1 MHTKRGIVK
10 DLICT
15 PEAYSLVSL
24 CEKPTRIKALIYK
37 RFCTEQ
43 QYRYFVLRDRGRRR
57 ARSSMKFEYLKG
69 GWIYMNT
76 KNIYSN
82 KQYWKSYDP
91 CSSKLFLSHSK
102 LLPCHITMVYFF
114 FWSYLHIYVQQA
126 NFAFIQNILY
136 CLFAST
142 RQIAIIN
149 LSIYGMLHP
158 CLKMPWPVWVCFFL
172 KLVRV
177 KRTWYSPV
185 RVD

>member
-1 MHTKRGIVK
+1 MHTKRGTVK

-15 PEAYSLVSL
+15 PEAYSLISL
-24 CEKPTRIKALIYK
+24 CEKPTWIKALIYK

-57 ARSSMKFEYLKG
+57 ARSSMNFEYLKG

-102 LLPCHITMVYFF
+102 LLPCHITMVLISSFGHTCISMSSKQTLPSSKTSCTAF
-114 FWSYLHIYVQQA
+114 LLQQD
-126 NFAFIQNILY
+126 
-136 CLFAST
+136 
-142 RQIAIIN
+142 
-149 LSIYGMLHP
+149 
-158 CLKMPWPVWVCFFL
+158 K
-172 KLVRV
+172 
-177 KRTWYSPV
+177 
-185 RVD
+185 